1 MQTEAAISREEF
13 ERFRELIHRE
23 TGIWLADHKRQLL
36 HSRLSRRLNELGV
49 GCLSEYYDLLEH
61 HDPAGDELRLAIN
74 RITTNKTEFFR
85 ERAQFDVLRDQ
96 VLAGRRKSRLRI
108 WSAACSTGE
117 EPYSLAIT
125 LAETIGMGDWKILAS
140 DIDTDVLT
148 AAAQAIYEEDRLTCV
163 PMPLLRKYFLR
174 GKGEFQGK
182 AKVKADL
189 RNRVEFRRINL
200 AGWDWPKD
208 TAFDAI
214 FCRNVLIYFDAR
226 TQQHVTERLLER
238 LDGSGFLFLGHS
250 ESLPWTVNAAR
261 VAHSVYRPLPRE
273 VS

>member
-1 MQTEAAISREEF
+1 MQTDTAISMEEF
-13 ERFRELIHRE
+13 QRFRELIHRE
-23 TGIWLADHKRQLL
+23 TGIWLGDHKRQLL
-36 HSRLSRRLNELGV
+36 HSRLARRMGELCIEG
-49 GCLSEYYDLLEH
+49 LSEYYDLLAH
-61 HDPAGDELRLAIN
+61 HDPGGEELRRAIN

-85 ERAQFDVLRDQ
+85 ERAQFDILRDQ

-125 LAETIGMGDWKILAS
+125 LAETLGMCDWKVLAS
-140 DIDTDVLT
+140 DIDTEVLA
-148 AAAQAIYEEDRLTCV
+148 AAAQGIYEEDRLTCV

-182 AKVKADL
+182 AKVKGDL
-189 RNRVEFRRINL
+189 RNHVEFRRINL

-208 TAFDAI
+208 AAFDAI
-214 FCRNVLIYFDAR
+214 FCRNVLIYFDHQ
-226 TQQHVTERLLER
+226 TQQHVTERLLGR
-238 LDGSGFLFLGHS
+238 LDGAGCLFLGHS